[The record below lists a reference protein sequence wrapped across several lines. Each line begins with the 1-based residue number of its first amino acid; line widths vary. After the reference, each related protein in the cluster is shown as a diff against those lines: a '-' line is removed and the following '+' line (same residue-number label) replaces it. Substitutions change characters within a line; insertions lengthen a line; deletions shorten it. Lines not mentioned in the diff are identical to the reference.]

1 MSPLVLALL
10 VGAGLF
16 GIGLYGALSQTNLVM
31 IMMGIEL
38 MLGGALVNLVAF
50 WRYLHPDVYSG
61 QVFVLVVMTAMAVEM
76 AVGFAVGIARFRAR
90 GSVEMEEAV
99 DLKGS
104 LPAFWQSSARWQ
116 R

>member
-1 MSPLVLALL
+1 MTPLLIALA

-50 WRYLHPDVYSG
+50 WRYLHPDVYSS
-61 QVFVLVVMTAMAVEM
+61 QVFVLVVMTAMALEM
-76 AVGFAVGIARFRAR
+76 AVGFAVGTARFRVK
-90 GSVEMEEAV
+90 GSVEMEEATE
-99 DLKGS
+99 LKG
-104 LPAFWQSSARWQ
+104 
-116 R
+116 

>member
-1 MSPLVLALL
+1 MSLLVLALL

-50 WRYLHPDVYSG
+50 WRCVYPGVYAG

-76 AVGFAVGIARFRAR
+76 AVGFAVGTARFRAK
-90 GSVEMEEAV
+90 GTVEMEEAV
-99 DLKGS
+99 ELKG
-104 LPAFWQSSARWQ
+104 
-116 R
+116 

>member
-1 MSPLVLALL
+1 VSPLVLALL

-50 WRYLHPDVYSG
+50 WRYLHPDIYGG
-61 QVFVLVVMTAMAVEM
+61 QMFVLIVMTAMAVEM
-76 AVGFAVGIARFRAR
+76 AVGFAVGIARFRAT

-99 DLKGS
+99 ELKG
-104 LPAFWQSSARWQ
+104 
-116 R
+116 